1 MANEQIEK
9 IRFWC
14 QTVLPTVY
22 DDSLSYYECL
32 SKFAEKLNEIVA
44 FVNNLA
50 YDIPDGSITTVKL
63 ANGAVTNEKLG
74 AASVTNDKLGDNAVT
89 STKIANGAVTGAKIT
104 IGASGTVDKY
114 VAVDASGNLIK
125 GSGIDTTVTQ
135 NSGNLITS
143 GAVYSYIQSLDAN
156 GVKY

>member
-32 SKFAEKLNEIVA
+32 CKFAEKLNEIVA
-44 FVNNLA
+44 FVNELA

-63 ANGAVTNEKLG
+63 ANGAGTNEKLG
-74 AASVTNDKLGDNAVT
+74 TASVTLE
-89 STKIANGAVTGAKIT
+89 KIA
-104 IGASGTVDKY
+104 
-114 VAVDASGNLIK
+114 
-125 GSGIDTTVTQ
+125 GIDTTVTQ

-156 GVKY
+156 EVKY

>member
-63 ANGAVTNEKLG
+63 ANGAVTTAKLDD
-74 AASVTNDKLGDNAVT
+74 SAVT
-89 STKIANGAVTGAKIT
+89 GDKIAPSAVTGDAIADSAITTTKIANLGVTLEKI
-104 IGASGTVDKY
+104 A
-114 VAVDASGNLIK
+114 
-125 GSGIDTTVTQ
+125 GIDTTVTQ

-156 GVKY
+156 EVKY